1 MASLSPQSARLRF
14 LAPKHRLTLA
24 ELRYLTEVD
33 HVDHYAL
40 VAVLADDP
48 STMAG
53 VGRWVRDGDHPD
65 AAEVAIVVGD
75 CYQRQG
81 LGTALG
87 TALGDGARALGI
99 ARFTAMM
106 LPENTAAQRL
116 FAHISGR
123 LSTRVEGGTYE
134 LVADLAA

>member
-1 MASLSPQSARLRF
+1 M
-14 LAPKHRLTLA
+14 
-24 ELRYLTEVD
+24 
-33 HVDHYAL
+33 
-40 VAVLADDP
+40 LADDP
-48 STMAG
+48 ATLAG
-53 VGRWVRDGDHPD
+53 RRALGARRRAPRR
-65 AAEVAIVVGD
+65 AEVAVVVGD
-75 CYQRQG
+75 CHQGQG

-87 TALGDGARALGI
+87 IALADGARARGI